1 MLMESS
7 ETAVFKPERA
17 TVKVVPLWVRVVT
30 VVPVI
35 EEVAVTVRSSAPPDV
50 VPVVNGTFEV
60 RTKVALE
67 TKVFGAN
74 PTTIWGR
81 ASVVPSTATY
91 PVPPVAVK
99 VDNVATCAFAT
110 PANTRPTAAN
120 VKNVL
125 RKSSISWF
133 FSL

>member
-1 MLMESS
+1 MVIESN
-7 ETAVFKPERA
+7 EAAVFKPERA

-30 VVPVI
+30 VAATA
-35 EEVAVTVRSSAPPDV
+35 EVADTVKSSVPPDF
-50 VPVVNGTFEV
+50 VPVVSGTFEV

-74 PTTIWGR
+74 PTTIVGS
-81 ASVVPSTATY
+81 ASVVPSTATK
-91 PVPPVAVK
+91 PVPPLAVR
-99 VDNVATCAFAT
+99 VVSVATCAFAT

-120 VKNVL
+120 VKNVF
-125 RKSSISWF
+125 RKSSISCF